1 MFVAEVV
8 ESKTCYKS
16 GQSDD
21 EGNPLPLGSIQ
32 IRIGSHQSNA
42 GQVRNVYA
50 RPLHFSARRLPLIG
64 EQVFVISGPVN
75 DWTTSG
81 LKQTGFLYFQPLNS
95 TDDPVLHAFP
105 KLWKRDKPGSGGQA
119 GQRKADREE
128 PGYSFPKSPKLIDS
142 IQPFEGDDIYEGRFG
157 QSIRFG
163 SSVVG
168 DLSIYE
174 KKPSWKGTS
183 NGDPLMIL
191 RLKKPTG
198 GTAGGQSSSGI
209 YNAHPKYGIE
219 DIGTDEASIYL
230 TSTQMLTKFKAGFT
244 KNMDVKTSANWGSGS
259 QIVISAD
266 RVILN
271 ALANKAFVIGK
282 DAVVITGK
290 QVLFQSENYKV
301 DLDDLMDFL
310 KKWLGEDVK
319 LAQGQSQYSTASGPT
334 AVATSMAQY
343 LQLKTADFQKF
354 KMP

>member
-1 MFVAEVV
+1 MFIAEVV
-8 ESKTCYKS
+8 ESSTAYKS
-16 GQSDD
+16 GAKDH
-21 EGNPLPLGSIQ
+21 EGNPLPLGSIE
-32 IRIGSHQSNA
+32 IRIGSVESNT
-42 GQVRNVYA
+42 GQVRNVFA
-50 RPLHFSARRLPLIG
+50 RPLHFSARRIPLIG
-64 EQVFVISGPVN
+64 EQVVIISGPVN

-95 TDDPVLHAFP
+95 TDDPVLHQFP

-119 GQRKADREE
+119 GQRKADRNET
-128 PGYSFPKSPKLIDS
+128 GYSFPKSPKMIDS
-142 IQPFEGDDIYEGRFG
+142 IQPFEGDDIFEGRFG

-174 KKPSWKGTS
+174 KKPSWKGTA
-183 NGDPLMIL
+183 NGDPIMIL

-198 GTAGGQSSSGI
+198 GTAGNQNSSGLW
-209 YNAHPKYGIE
+209 NANPKYGIE
-219 DIGTDEASIYL
+219 DLGQDDASIYL

-259 QIVISAD
+259 QIIVSAD

-319 LAQGQSQYSTASGPT
+319 LSQGQAMYSTASGPT
-334 AVATSMAQY
+334 STSTNMAQM